1 MRPAI
6 IGMAFGS
13 LMFISSTGTAAGQT
27 GGLCLS
33 LVNGKVRLMP
43 AEGCGDREQAIEWN
57 LRGQVGPE
65 GPQGPAGPQGPQ
77 GPQGLQGSQG
87 TQGAQ
92 GAKGDRGLTGE
103 TGAQGAKGDTGPQ
116 GPQGPQG
123 TQGAQGAKG
132 DRGLTGETGAQ
143 GAKGETGP
151 QGPQGPQGATGDRGL
166 TGETGAQGAKGET
179 GPQGPQGPQGADGKT
194 GPKGGLLVEDA
205 DGREVGVLVSVLEG
219 YVVRPAGDDMVI
231 FIAPKSGFAPTMSIF
246 FHAEPNCGGPR
257 LMMTGGGQGLAY
269 SALVHG
275 NALFYTKSLDVYNT
289 TELAS
294 AEIVDA
300 GQDATLPGTCVAY
313 ESARVVGP
321 VTTVVDPALGA
332 LRAPFRIR

>member
-27 GGLCLS
+27 GGLCVS
-33 LVNGKVRLMP
+33 LVNGKVRPMP
-43 AEGCGDREQAIEWN
+43 AEGCADREQAIEWN

-103 TGAQGAKGDTGPQ
+103 TGAQGAKG
-116 GPQGPQG
+116 
-123 TQGAQGAKG
+123 
-132 DRGLTGETGAQ
+132 ETGS
-143 GAKGETGP
+143 
-151 QGPQGPQGATGDRGL
+151 
-166 TGETGAQGAKGET
+166 
-179 GPQGPQGPQGADGKT
+179 QGPQGPQGADGKT

>member
-27 GGLCLS
+27 GGLCVS
-33 LVNGKVRLMP
+33 LVNGKVRPMP

-143 GAKGETGP
+143 GA
-151 QGPQGPQGATGDRGL
+151 R
-166 TGETGAQGAKGET
+166 GET

>member
-27 GGLCLS
+27 GGLCVS
-33 LVNGKVRLMP
+33 LVNGKVRPMP

-103 TGAQGAKGDTGPQ
+103 TGAQGAKG
-116 GPQGPQG
+116 
-123 TQGAQGAKG
+123 
-132 DRGLTGETGAQ
+132 ETGSQ
-143 GAKGETGP
+143 
-151 QGPQGPQGATGDRGL
+151 
-166 TGETGAQGAKGET
+166 

>member
-1 MRPAI
+1 RLAPRDRLTRHPTCDFVFDRRSDSCESCKDRNFARWRKLPFPELFCVSPLRLRNCRASGMRMRSLQGGSMRPAI

-27 GGLCLS
+27 GGLCVS
-33 LVNGKVRLMP
+33 LVNGKVRPMP

-92 GAKGDRGLTGE
+92 GAK
-103 TGAQGAKGDTGPQ
+103 
-116 GPQGPQG
+116 
-123 TQGAQGAKG
+123 
-132 DRGLTGETGAQ
+132 
-143 GAKGETGP
+143 
-151 QGPQGPQGATGDRGL
+151 
-166 TGETGAQGAKGET
+166 
-179 GPQGPQGPQGADGKT
+179 GKT

-275 NALFYTKSLDVYNT
+275 NALFYTKSLDVDNT

-300 GQDATLPGTCVAY
+300 GQDAT
-313 ESARVVGP
+313 
-321 VTTVVDPALGA
+321 
-332 LRAPFRIR
+332 